1 MLTMRLSQKSCV
13 GSKFWGHV
21 VFFNFWFCL
30 LGHLFSPQ
38 FQCICPGEFFS
49 LFKKVIFGVVFW
61 RMRLLQSQ
69 ILRPLPQ
76 GKKPKSHVTV
86 LSIVKVF
93 FPVLIFK
100 IYQFSKFW
108 KILALNEKK
117 TNFGILKNKLHSK
130 QFWDIYAFWNFE
142 GFNFF
147 IIFGEVLSCPKF
159 AFLKSDKKILLDI
172 YFGILSWKNAPKI
185 QKQKLKNITGPQN
198 FDSAHSLWENRGWTL

>member
-1 MLTMRLSQKSCV
+1 M
-13 GSKFWGHV
+13 
-21 VFFNFWFCL
+21 
-30 LGHLFSPQ
+30 
-38 FQCICPGEFFS
+38 
-49 LFKKVIFGVVFW
+49 IFGGGFLKNEVASIANSEAFAS
-61 RMRLLQSQ
+61 R
-69 ILRPLPQ
+69 
-76 GKKPKSHVTV
+76 KKTKPHVTV

-117 TNFGILKNKLHSK
+117 TNFGILKNKLHFK

-147 IIFGEVLSCPKF
+147 IIFWEVLSCPKF

-198 FDSAHSLWENRGWTL
+198 FDPAHSLWENRGWTL

>member
-1 MLTMRLSQKSCV
+1 M
-13 GSKFWGHV
+13 
-21 VFFNFWFCL
+21 FFNFWFCL
-30 LGHLFSPQ
+30 LGHVFSPQ
-38 FQCICPGEFFS
+38 FQRICPGEFFS
-49 LFKKVIFGVVFW
+49 LFKKVIFGGGFLKNEVASIANSEAFAS
-61 RMRLLQSQ
+61 R
-69 ILRPLPQ
+69 
-76 GKKPKSHVTV
+76 KKTKPHVTV

-198 FDSAHSLWENRGWTL
+198 FDPAHSLWENRGWTL

>member
-1 MLTMRLSQKSCV
+1 M
-13 GSKFWGHV
+13 
-21 VFFNFWFCL
+21 
-30 LGHLFSPQ
+30 
-38 FQCICPGEFFS
+38 
-49 LFKKVIFGVVFW
+49 IFGGGFLKNEVASIANSEAFAS
-61 RMRLLQSQ
+61 R
-69 ILRPLPQ
+69 
-76 GKKPKSHVTV
+76 KKTKPHVTV

-159 AFLKSDKKILLDI
+159 AFLKVTSKFSWTYTLEFLAEKKPQKSKNK
-172 YFGILSWKNAPKI
+172 SWR
-185 QKQKLKNITGPQN
+185 T
-198 FDSAHSLWENRGWTL
+198 

>member
-1 MLTMRLSQKSCV
+1 M
-13 GSKFWGHV
+13 
-21 VFFNFWFCL
+21 
-30 LGHLFSPQ
+30 
-38 FQCICPGEFFS
+38 
-49 LFKKVIFGVVFW
+49 IFGGGFLKNEVASIANSEAFAS
-61 RMRLLQSQ
+61 R
-69 ILRPLPQ
+69 
-76 GKKPKSHVTV
+76 KKTKPHVTV
-86 LSIVKVF
+86 LLIVKVF

-117 TNFGILKNKLHSK
+117 TNVGILKNKLHSK

-147 IIFGEVLSCPKF
+147 IIFWEVLSCPKF

-198 FDSAHSLWENRGWTL
+198 FDPAHSLWENRGWTL